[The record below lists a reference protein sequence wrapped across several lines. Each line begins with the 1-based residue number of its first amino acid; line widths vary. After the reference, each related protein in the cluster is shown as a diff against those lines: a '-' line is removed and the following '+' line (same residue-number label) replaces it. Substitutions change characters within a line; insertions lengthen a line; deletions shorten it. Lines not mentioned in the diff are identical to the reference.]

1 MDGGEPDPVLAAVVV
16 SYNVAPLLARC
27 LESLRRAGEE
37 LQSRATRPARDRRGQ
52 RLRGRQRGPR
62 PGALPR
68 GGLLVESRV
77 NLGFGAGCNLGA
89 GAAPGSPLLLFLNPD
104 AEVTPGAV
112 PALLERLRHPPAAAI
127 AGPRLTSPDGAPQ
140 EARRR
145 FPTLGALLLESTPL
159 EWRHPGWSALRRYR
173 FEGRSEAPG
182 PVDWLSG
189 ACLLVRR
196 TAFDEVGGFDPL
208 FFMYFEEADLARRL
222 AGRGWETWY
231 EPAAVVLHHRSRSA
245 DQDVGARDRHYYGSK
260 YRYAGRYWGRTV
272 ARALRLSGGA
282 LFGAEWAIQTARR
295 DPALAR
301 RYRAL
306 TRWHFAP

>member
-1 MDGGEPDPVLAAVVV
+1 MVVV
-16 SYNVAPLLARC
+16 DNASADGSVALVRERFPEAV
-27 LESLRRAGEE
+27 
-37 LQSRATRPARDRRGQ
+37 
-52 RLRGRQRGPR
+52 
-62 PGALPR
+62 
-68 GGLLVESRV
+68 LVESRA

-112 PALLERLRHPPAAAI
+112 PALLERLHHTPTAAI
-127 AGPRLTSPDGAPQ
+127 AGPRLASPDGAPRRPGAAFRPW
-140 EARRR
+140 ARSSWRAPPWSGATPAGAPCAATASRAGRR
-145 FPTLGALLLESTPL
+145 S
-159 EWRHPGWSALRRYR
+159 
-173 FEGRSEAPG
+173 PG

-196 TAFDEVGGFDPL
+196 AAFDEVGGFDPL
-208 FFMYFEEADLARRL
+208 FFMYFEEVDLARRL

-231 EPAAVVLHHRSRSA
+231 EPAAVVLHHHSRSA
-245 DQDVGARDRHYYGSK
+245 DQDIGARDRHYYGSK
-260 YRYAGRYWGRTV
+260 YRYAGRYWGSTV

>member
-1 MDGGEPDPVLAAVVV
+1 MDGSEPEPVLAAVVV

-37 LQSRATRPARDRRGQ
+37 LRSLGLG
-52 RLRGRQRGPR
+52 LRVIVVDNASADGSV
-62 PGALPR
+62 ALVRERFPEAV
-68 GGLLVESRV
+68 LVESRA

-104 AEVTPGAV
+104 AEVTSGAV
-112 PALLERLRHPPAAAI
+112 PALLERLRQTPTAAV

-173 FEGRSEAPG
+173 FEGRPEAPG

-196 TAFDEVGGFDPL
+196 AAFDEVGGFDPL

-231 EPAAVVLHHRSRSA
+231 EPRAVVLHHRSRSA
-245 DQDVGARDRHYYGSK
+245 DQDLGARDRHYYGSK